1 MFAGYHCWQSASDT
15 GMALEIKSVSNQDYN
30 YQLYVQDEP
39 LLLSVLGCPGKQSPI
54 SPFYYTESETKQSVV
69 S

>member
-1 MFAGYHCWQSASDT
+1 
-15 GMALEIKSVSNQDYN
+15 MALEIKSVSNQDYN